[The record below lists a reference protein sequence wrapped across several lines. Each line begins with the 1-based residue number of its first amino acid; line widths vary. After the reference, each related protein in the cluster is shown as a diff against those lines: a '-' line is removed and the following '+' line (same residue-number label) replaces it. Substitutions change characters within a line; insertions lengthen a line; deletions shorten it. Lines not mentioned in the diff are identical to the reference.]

1 MSLSRF
7 VYYSAIIGGW
17 AALAAWA
24 VLEAVLLR
32 GGSEFGAGVVT
43 ATGAVVGAAI
53 GAGLNLVSGMA
64 NAQWTRQIRRAA
76 AGVLGGGIGGA
87 LGGLAGQAIVFL
99 TDPSDANLPFV
110 LALGWVVMGAAIG
123 VAEGSCDRS
132 ITKVR
137 NGLLGGTL
145 GGLLGGLLFAP
156 VSHAGSDLSGR
167 ALAFTILGIS
177 IGALI
182 GLTHV
187 ALRQAW
193 LTVLEGF
200 RPGRQLILGQ
210 TVTMLGRG
218 DHLPLP
224 LLGIAGRDIES
235 EHARI
240 TRTPDGRFAIE
251 DNHSRI
257 GTLVNGKPIHG
268 AAGLADGDLIRLGSN
283 ILRFSL
289 RSGRGERAVAPPVG
303 AKPSA
308 AMPLPPPP
316 PGGKPQSPLPAPN
329 VPASAIPAKPP
340 SQSGGRIPPPP
351 PPPRR
356 QV

>member
-17 AALAAWA
+17 AAFAAWA

-32 GGSEFGAGVVT
+32 GGSEFGAGTVT

-76 AGVLGGGIGGA
+76 VGVIGGGIGGA
-87 LGGLAGQAIVFL
+87 LGGLAGQAMVV
-99 TDPSDANLPFV
+99 ANLPF
-110 LALGWVVMGAAIG
+110 ALGWVIMGAAIG
-123 VAEGSCDRS
+123 VAEGFCDRS

-156 VSHAGSDLSGR
+156 VSRAGSDLSGR

-210 TVTMLGRG
+210 TVTILGRG

-235 EHARI
+235 EHAQI
-240 TRTPDGRFAIE
+240 TRTSDGGYAIE

-303 AKPSA
+303 TKLPM

-316 PGGKPQSPLPAPN
+316 PGAKPQTPPP
-329 VPASAIPAKPP
+329 VPKVPSSAIPAKPP
-340 SQSGGRIPPPP
+340 SQTAGRIPPPP
-351 PPPRR
+351 PPPPRR
-356 QV
+356 

>member
-7 VYYSAIIGGW
+7 VYYSAVIGGW
-17 AALAAWA
+17 AAFAAWA

-32 GGSEFGAGVVT
+32 GGSNFGAGTVT

-64 NAQWTRQIRRAA
+64 NAQWRRQIRRAA

-87 LGGLAGQAIVFL
+87 LGGLSGQAMVA
-99 TDPSDANLPFV
+99 ANLPF
-110 LALGWVVMGAAIG
+110 ALGWVVMGASIG
-123 VAEGSCDRS
+123 VAEGFCDRS

-210 TVTMLGRG
+210 TTTMLGRG

-251 DNHSRI
+251 DNHSRV

-268 AAGLADGDLIRLGSN
+268 TAALADGDLIRLGSN

-316 PGGKPQSPLPAPN
+316 PGGKPQSPPPAPK
-329 VPASAIPAKPP
+329 VPTSAIPAKPP

-356 QV
+356 QL

>member
-32 GGSEFGAGVVT
+32 GGSEFGAGTVT

-53 GAGLNLVSGMA
+53 GAGLNLVSGTA
-64 NAQWTRQIRRAA
+64 NAQWRKQIRRAA

-87 LGGLAGQAIVFL
+87 LGGLAGQAMVA
-99 TDPSDANLPFV
+99 ANLPF
-110 LALGWVVMGAAIG
+110 ALGWVVMGAAIG
-123 VAEGSCDRS
+123 VAEGCCDRS

-145 GGLLGGLLFAP
+145 GGLLGGLLFTP

-187 ALRQAW
+187 ALRHAW

-210 TVTMLGRG
+210 TATMLGRG

-224 LLGIAGRDIES
+224 LLGVAGRDIEA

-257 GTLVNGKPIHG
+257 GTLLNGKPIHD
-268 AAGLADGDLIRLGSN
+268 AAALADGDLIRLGSN

-289 RSGRGERAVAPPVG
+289 RSGRGERAVAPPAG
-303 AKPSA
+303 AKPPS

-316 PGGKPQSPLPAPN
+316 PGATPQSPPSAPK
-329 VPASAIPAKPP
+329 VPTSAIPAKPP